1 MAIQSLVV
9 ACGVRKVW
17 AKELKDCET
26 TSQQISHLRR
36 MLMELGMKSRFSMEQ
51 AKAIR
56 KERELAKEI
65 QDVRE
70 FAEKHA
76 GEGRASRSAVKVAKS
91 KKVEDSDDDE
101 KKDENEDED
110 EDEDDGSDD
119 DVKTSRRPKIS
130 AHRSIMAFLG
140 DQSDSD

>member
-65 QDVRE
+65 RA
-70 FAEKHA
+70 FASLRRSMPAK
-76 GEGRASRSAVKVAKS
+76 GEPLDQQS
-91 KKVEDSDDDE
+91 K
-101 KKDENEDED
+101 
-110 EDEDDGSDD
+110 
-119 DVKTSRRPKIS
+119 
-130 AHRSIMAFLG
+130 
-140 DQSDSD
+140 